1 MSEHWNMLRTPQSRW
16 YAFEKGK
23 LSLELRPQTLSQ
35 LGNPSL
41 LARRIRHH
49 QFSSSLKLDFEPDT
63 PNEKAGMVLYRSSA
77 CHYQFVKQGDS
88 LVIIR
93 TEQGESSE
101 VARTT
106 YKSGSV
112 ILKAEADGLDL
123 QFSYG
128 DSENNMTPLG
138 EKQSMSVV
146 SFEVAGGF
154 NGPYVGMYANGEEKA
169 PKNRAW
175 SDWFEYQ
182 GK

>member
-1 MSEHWNMLRTPQSRW
+1 
-16 YAFEKGK
+16 
-23 LSLELRPQTLSQ
+23 
-35 LGNPSL
+35 
-41 LARRIRHH
+41 
-49 QFSSSLKLDFEPDT
+49 
-63 PNEKAGMVLYRSSA
+63 MVLYRSSA